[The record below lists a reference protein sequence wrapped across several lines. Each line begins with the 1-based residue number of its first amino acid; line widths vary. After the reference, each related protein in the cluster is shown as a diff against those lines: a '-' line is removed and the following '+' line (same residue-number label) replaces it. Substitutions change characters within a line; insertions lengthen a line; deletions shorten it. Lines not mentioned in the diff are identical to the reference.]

1 MRIENKEMS
10 MSVVPKVAF
19 VTGAASGIGESVARA
34 LSARGLAVAVADR
47 DEARGKVVAEALSGA
62 SFVPVDVTST
72 SSVTEAID
80 WTVAQ
85 LGPIGI
91 LVNCA
96 GGDIVKPFVETDE
109 ELWYHLIE
117 VNFIGVLRTTRAVLP
132 AMIERHS
139 GRIVSIAS
147 DAGRV
152 GSSGEAVYGGCKG
165 GVIAFT
171 KTVAREVAK
180 FGVTANTVCPGPTAT
195 PPVTKILDEGGERYI
210 EALKRSIPMRRLG
223 APDDIAAAVDY
234 LSSDRAGYVTGQT
247 LSVNGGL
254 SMS

>member
-1 MRIENKEMS
+1 MTTAA
-10 MSVVPKVAF
+10 KVAF
-19 VTGAASGIGESVARA
+19 ITGSASGIGEGIARL
-34 LSARGLAVAVADR
+34 LSARGIAVAVVDR
-47 DEARGKVVAEALSGA
+47 DEERGQAVSESLPGSV
-62 SFVPVDVTST
+62 FVPVDVKSMD
-72 SSVTEAID
+72 SVTKAADSVSDE
-80 WTVAQ
+80 

-109 ELWYHLIE
+109 SLWYDLVE
-117 VNFIGVLRTTRAVLP
+117 LNFLGVLRCTRAVLP
-132 AMIERHS
+132 GMIERGA

-152 GSSGEAVYGGCKG
+152 GSSGEAVYAGCKG

-171 KTVAREVAK
+171 KTVAREVARH
-180 FGVTANTVCPGPTAT
+180 GVTANTVCPGPTAT
-195 PPVTKILDEGGERYI
+195 PPVTKMLAEGSERYI

-223 APDDIAAAVDY
+223 EPEDIAAAVEY
-234 LSSDRAGYVTGQT
+234 LVSDGAGYVTGQT